1 MSKIETT
8 ILSNLIHNAEYS
20 QKVLP
25 FIKREYF
32 KERPEIIVTEEILSF
47 VDQFNKMPTQEILSI
62 QASNRQDINDQ
73 TLVEVEYL
81 IKSLENQPTNDEWLI
96 KETEKFCK
104 NRAVFNAI
112 ISSMQIIDGK
122 DKKYTQEAIPTLLSE
137 ALSICF
143 DTNVGHDFFEDS
155 DSRFEYYRRVEEKIP
170 FDIDILNKITNGGL
184 ARKSLNILLAGTGV
198 GKSLVMC
205 HFAAAAL
212 MQSKN
217 VLYITMEMAEERI
230 AERIDANLL
239 NLGMS
244 ELKTIEQNIFSS
256 RVNKLKQKSHGTLII
271 KEYPTSTAHTGHFR
285 ALIEELKSKKSF
297 SPDIIF
303 VDYLNICSSQRMK
316 YGAGVNSYSYVKAI
330 AEELRGLAV
339 EYNVPLVSATQSN
352 REGINSSDLDLTNT
366 SESIG
371 LPQTC
376 DLMLALI
383 STEELTNLGQI
394 MIKQLKNRYN
404 DPSYYSKFMVGI
416 DRNKMRIFDV
426 ESEAQTGIS
435 NHTPF
440 VARSNKQEKD
450 TSGFVF

>member
-8 ILSNLIHNAEYS
+8 ILANLIHNSEYS

-47 VDQFNKMPTQEILSI
+47 VDSFNKLPTQEILSI
-62 QASNRQDINDQ
+62 QASNRHDINDQ
-73 TLVEVEYL
+73 TLVEVEDL
-81 IKSLENQPTNDEWLI
+81 IRSLDNHPTNDDWLLD
-96 KETEKFCK
+96 ETEKFCK

-122 DKKYTQEAIPTLLSE
+122 DKKYTQEAIPTLLSD

-155 DSRFEYYRRVEEKIP
+155 ESRFEYYRRVEEKIP

-244 ELKTIEQNIFSS
+244 ELKTVEQNIFSS
-256 RVNKLKQKSHGTLII
+256 RVNNLK
-271 KEYPTSTAHTGHFR
+271 
-285 ALIEELKSKKSF
+285 
-297 SPDIIF
+297 
-303 VDYLNICSSQRMK
+303 V
-316 YGAGVNSYSYVKAI
+316 
-330 AEELRGLAV
+330 
-339 EYNVPLVSATQSN
+339 
-352 REGINSSDLDLTNT
+352 
-366 SESIG
+366 
-371 LPQTC
+371 
-376 DLMLALI
+376 
-383 STEELTNLGQI
+383 
-394 MIKQLKNRYN
+394 
-404 DPSYYSKFMVGI
+404 FM
-416 DRNKMRIFDV
+416 
-426 ESEAQTGIS
+426 
-435 NHTPF
+435 H
-440 VARSNKQEKD
+440 
-450 TSGFVF
+450 